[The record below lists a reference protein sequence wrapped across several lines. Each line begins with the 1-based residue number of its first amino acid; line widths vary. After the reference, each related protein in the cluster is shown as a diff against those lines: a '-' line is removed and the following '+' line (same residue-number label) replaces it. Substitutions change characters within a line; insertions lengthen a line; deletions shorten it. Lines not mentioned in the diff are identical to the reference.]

1 MKIVQWAIRIEICNC
16 KCLTNQNHLRCS
28 NTLRALFTDLRI
40 NVLQSK
46 RLLKM
51 SQSQKFDWSTLNRS
65 LAPNLPLTHFPNGF
79 TTSSCIILF
88 YLDYLTTSS
97 VPAIRACLA
106 VVRVYT
112 YIRARN
118 RQFFPKSILAK
129 PRSGVYALWF
139 VGQQFSRFVLSSSWV
154 AVACYPGQLAARGF
168 GQNLTV
174 LVYSLW
180 PLPAMPH
187 FINFCSCM
195 QRYTEVKLAAGLQF
209 V

>member
-1 MKIVQWAIRIEICNC
+1 MNNKPSTFKNRNVFQLQLRFNLFFFTLMKIVQWAIRIEICNC

-97 VPAIRACLA
+97 VPAAIMACLA
-106 VVRVYT
+106 VVRMCIHT
-112 YIRARN
+112 
-118 RQFFPKSILAK
+118 
-129 PRSGVYALWF
+129 
-139 VGQQFSRFVLSSSWV
+139 
-154 AVACYPGQLAARGF
+154 
-168 GQNLTV
+168 
-174 LVYSLW
+174 
-180 PLPAMPH
+180 
-187 FINFCSCM
+187 
-195 QRYTEVKLAAGLQF
+195 
-209 V
+209 